1 MRYSTITGPTDALI
15 SIAPNGSGLQHR
27 RHRIER
33 NGRPASLKGAYGSA
47 NSRRANPVCRNWSAD
62 LLVLWSCGPE
72 FKESLP
78 NPLREY
84 EAHPRTKLR
93 TISAIFPIHIVSEDP
108 GAGEA
113 PPGLHRENGAARL
126 PQHSG
131 GSCCQFRQ
139 HMLVNR
145 WNLKDS
151 SSSNLQAG
159 MVDSTI
165 IHMEIA
171 CNLTQRL
178 AFTPPIRNF
187 CFARS
192 KESKEMVITFLTSV
206 FGRTCTGVGRN
217 QWIVH
222 TQRV

>member
-1 MRYSTITGPTDALI
+1 
-15 SIAPNGSGLQHR
+15 
-27 RHRIER
+27 
-33 NGRPASLKGAYGSA
+33 
-47 NSRRANPVCRNWSAD
+47 
-62 LLVLWSCGPE
+62 
-72 FKESLP
+72 
-78 NPLREY
+78 
-84 EAHPRTKLR
+84 
-93 TISAIFPIHIVSEDP
+93 
-108 GAGEA
+108 
-113 PPGLHRENGAARL
+113 
-126 PQHSG
+126 
-131 GSCCQFRQ
+131 
-139 HMLVNR
+139 
-145 WNLKDS
+145 
-151 SSSNLQAG
+151 